1 MKNQLKNV
9 ATLIQTES
17 SVVKHSIYNTFELVE
32 SSILDVHTF
41 FKLLYGLFVI
51 NEMMESLRSP
61 CGVLERLQTD
71 SQKSLLFMM
80 II

>member
-1 MKNQLKNV
+1 MKNQLKHV
-9 ATLIQTES
+9 VTLIQTES
-17 SVVKHSIYNTFELVE
+17 SVVKQCIYNTSELVE

-61 CGVLERLQTD
+61 
-71 SQKSLLFMM
+71 
-80 II
+80 

>member
-1 MKNQLKNV
+1 MFYFTRYEKSAKTCG
-9 ATLIQTES
+9 TLIQTES
-17 SVVKHSIYNTFELVE
+17 SVVKQCIYNTSELVE

-61 CGVLERLQTD
+61 
-71 SQKSLLFMM
+71 
-80 II
+80 